1 MKSFSEGECDMAD
14 IIKNEIEF
22 EYEDDIETEEE
33 TTFDDLTEK
42 LMRISIDTTNL
53 EEVKFD
59 KANFQ
64 KGMKDASYLC
74 GMLTAL
80 MNVGIS
86 AVDAL
91 AYCMN
96 ESTMDNNI
104 KLNEMVNEV
113 EMAKLK
119 AELIC
124 NEKKVL

>member
-1 MKSFSEGECDMAD
+1 MAD

-33 TTFDDLTEK
+33 TTFDDLMEK

-53 EEVKFD
+53 VEVKFD

-113 EMAKLK
+113 EMAKIK
-119 AELIC
+119 AELIY
-124 NEKKVL
+124 NEKRVL

>member
-1 MKSFSEGECDMAD
+1 MAD

-33 TTFDDLTEK
+33 TTFDDLMEK

-59 KANFQ
+59 KTNFQ

-91 AYCMN
+91 AYYMN

-113 EMAKLK
+113 EMSKIK
-119 AELIC
+119 AELIA